1 MPDVQTLGPWLRR
14 FFEEYLVSERNLARN
29 TQLSYRDTFKLLL
42 AFAADRL
49 RKPAERLVVREL
61 SPELA
66 LAFLAHLED
75 RRGCSPQTRNQR
87 LTALRAFARFVG
99 GRSPPLTSNSAR
111 RSALCPSRKR
121 LRSRSRTWKRPRSTR
136 YSPHRTAPHPKAA
149 ARASCCCSCTTREPG
164 RTKRP
169 RCGSAIC
176 S

>member
-49 RKPAERLVVREL
+49 RKPAERLVVRDL

-99 GRSPPLTSNSAR
+99 GRSPA
-111 RSALCPSRKR
+111 
-121 LRSRSRTWKRPRSTR
+121 
-136 YSPHRTAPHPKAA
+136 HV
-149 ARASCCCSCTTREPG
+149 E
-164 RTKRP
+164 
-169 RCGSAIC
+169 
-176 S
+176 